1 MEKRLSTTSGLMNDL
16 KLCKDCKHYKKSWV
30 EHLIF
35 GNDADDKCFHPVL
48 SENLVTGKVKGGRV
62 CSFMKHIVTGK
73 QIGRAHV

>member
-1 MEKRLSTTSGLMNDL
+1 MTEL
-16 KLCKDCKHYKKSWV
+16 KLCKDCKWYKKSWV

-62 CSFMKHIVTGK
+62 CSFMRLHGGGCTPEGK
-73 QIGRAHV
+73 YWEARK

>member
-1 MEKRLSTTSGLMNDL
+1 MTDL
-16 KLCKDCKHYKKSWV
+16 KLCKDCKHYKKSWI

-62 CSFMKHIVTGK
+62 CSFMRLYSGGCGVEGK
-73 QIGRAHV
+73 YWEARK

>member
-1 MEKRLSTTSGLMNDL
+1 MTDL

-62 CSFMKHIVTGK
+62 CSFMRLYSGGCGVDGK
-73 QIGRAHV
+73 YWEARK

>member
-1 MEKRLSTTSGLMNDL
+1 MNDL

-62 CSFMKHIVTGK
+62 CSFMRLYSGGCGVDGK
-73 QIGRAHV
+73 YWEARK